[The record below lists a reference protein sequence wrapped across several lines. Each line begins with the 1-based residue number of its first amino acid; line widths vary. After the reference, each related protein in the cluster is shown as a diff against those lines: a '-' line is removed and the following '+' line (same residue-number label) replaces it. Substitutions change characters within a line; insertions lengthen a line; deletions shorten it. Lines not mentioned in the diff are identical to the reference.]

1 MPEEGLETQDLK
13 ERLEETEE
21 KLDEEHKEIER
32 ERGPSWILSL
42 SLSTA
47 IIAVFAAVASLQSG
61 AHANAAILAKNEAV
75 LSQAR
80 ASDQWSYYQAKG
92 VKQAIYASQSEAL
105 ADSNPERA
113 KKLLAEA
120 DKYRQEQ
127 AEIEKGAREI
137 EAAVTEAGKRAGESL
152 ERHHQFAIAVTIF
165 QVAIA
170 LSAIAALTRR
180 RIMWFVSLAI
190 GIAGLVFFVRGFG
203 LGG

>member
-1 MPEEGLETQDLK
+1 MPEEGLETQELK
-13 ERLEETEE
+13 ERLDEAEEQLEE
-21 KLDEEHKEIER
+21 ERKEVER
-32 ERGPSWILSL
+32 ARGPSWTLSL

-61 AHANAAILAKNEAV
+61 AHANAAILSKNEAV

-92 VKQAIYASQSEAL
+92 IKQSIYASQAEAL
-105 ADSNPERA
+105 AGADPEEA
-113 KKLLAEA
+113 KKLRAEA
-120 DKYRQEQ
+120 DHYRQEQ
-127 AEIEKGAREI
+127 AEIERGAKEL
-137 EAAVTEAGKRAGESL
+137 EAAVAEAGKRADESL

-170 LSAIAALTRR
+170 LAAIAALTRR

-190 GIAGLVFFVRGFG
+190 GAAGLFFFARGFG
-203 LGG
+203 GG